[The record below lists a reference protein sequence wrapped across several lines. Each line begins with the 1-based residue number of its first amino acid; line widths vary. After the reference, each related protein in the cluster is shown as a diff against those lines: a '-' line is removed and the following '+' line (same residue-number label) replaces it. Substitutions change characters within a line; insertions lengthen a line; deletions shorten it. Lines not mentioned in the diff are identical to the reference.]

1 MIQIK
6 NLTYTYPNS
15 FEPALKDISLEV
27 KDGEFVLLKGNSG
40 SGKSTLL
47 YCINGLIPHI
57 FGSSLI
63 GEIEV
68 NGFKPE
74 DLPIWQISKNVGT
87 VFQNP
92 DNQIFMPTV
101 KEDIVFGC
109 RNLGFAEEEIEKR
122 LNISLEELG
131 LAHIKHTSTDE
142 LSNGQK
148 QRLAIAGIY
157 AMTPS
162 IFLFDESTTDLDA
175 KGKRD
180 FLEILKKLKEKG
192 YTIILA
198 DHTSEYLEDLADKR
212 IVLKNGTISKEEKK
226 EKIDPVRSKASEA
239 TAPLLAVTSNW
250 VDPSPFCNKKESLSL
265 PWIRLEEV
273 CFGYDNKTDAL
284 KDINLEIRK
293 GELVAIIGD
302 NGSGKTT
309 LFKLI
314 IGALKAQKGRILMNG
329 LSKYCLDN
337 LIGKVG
343 FLFQNPDEQLFTNK
357 VEDEISF
364 GPKQLKIDF
373 DLQKHLNYFGLE
385 KYRDVHPHLLS
396 RGERQRLAFIS
407 ILAMQPDAVILDEPT
422 TGLDQNNWIK
432 LMDFA
437 TKLNSQGKTIIFSTH
452 NMRVVESY
460 SQRIIKLE
468 EGQIVLDE
476 IRA

>member
-27 KDGEFVLLKGNSG
+27 KDGEFVLLKGDSG

-57 FGSSLI
+57 FGSNLI

-157 AMTPS
+157 AMTPK

-180 FLEILKKLKEKG
+180 FLEILKKLKAEG

-212 IVLKNGTISKEEKK
+212 IVLKNGMISKEEKK
-226 EKIDPVRSKASEA
+226 EKIDPVRS
-239 TAPLLAVTSNW
+239 N
-250 VDPSPFCNKKESLSL
+250 
-265 PWIRLEEV
+265 
-273 CFGYDNKTDAL
+273 
-284 KDINLEIRK
+284 
-293 GELVAIIGD
+293 
-302 NGSGKTT
+302 
-309 LFKLI
+309 
-314 IGALKAQKGRILMNG
+314 
-329 LSKYCLDN
+329 
-337 LIGKVG
+337 
-343 FLFQNPDEQLFTNK
+343 
-357 VEDEISF
+357 
-364 GPKQLKIDF
+364 
-373 DLQKHLNYFGLE
+373 
-385 KYRDVHPHLLS
+385 
-396 RGERQRLAFIS
+396 
-407 ILAMQPDAVILDEPT
+407 
-422 TGLDQNNWIK
+422 
-432 LMDFA
+432 
-437 TKLNSQGKTIIFSTH
+437 TK
-452 NMRVVESY
+452 M
-460 SQRIIKLE
+460 
-468 EGQIVLDE
+468 
-476 IRA
+476 

>member
-1 MIQIK
+1 MIKIK
-6 NLTYTYPNS
+6 NLTYTYPS
-15 FEPALKDISLEV
+15 SQQPALKDVGLEV
-27 KDGEFVLLKGNSG
+27 KDGEFVLIKGDSG

-57 FGSSLI
+57 FEGSLI

-68 NGFKPE
+68 NGFNPK
-74 DLPIWQISKNVGT
+74 DLPIWQISKKVGT

-92 DNQIFMPTV
+92 ENQIFMPTV

-109 RNLGFAEEEIEKR
+109 RNLRFTEEEIEKR
-122 LNISLEELG
+122 LNISLEELD
-131 LAHIKHTSTDE
+131 LIHIKHKSTDE

-157 AMTPS
+157 AMAPN

-175 KGKRD
+175 KGKLD
-180 FLEILKKLKEKG
+180 FLEILKKIKAKG
-192 YTIILA
+192 STIILA
-198 DHTSEYLEDLADKR
+198 EHDSEYLEDLADKKV
-212 IVLKNGTISKEEKK
+212 VLKDGTISKED
-226 EKIDPVRSKASEA
+226 KIAKFD
-239 TAPLLAVTSNW
+239 TS
-250 VDPSPFCNKKESLSL
+250 FFYNKKGSFSL
-265 PWIRLEEV
+265 PWIKLEEV
-273 CFGYDNKTDAL
+273 CFGYDGKTDVL
-284 KDINLEIRK
+284 KDIGLEIRK
-293 GELVAIIGD
+293 GEFVAIIGN

-314 IGALKAQKGRILMNG
+314 IGVLKAQKGRIFING

-357 VEDEISF
+357 VEEEISF
-364 GPKQLKIDF
+364 GPRQLKIDF
-373 DLQKHLNYFGLE
+373 DLGRHLNYFGLE

-407 ILAMQPDAVILDEPT
+407 ILAMQPDVIILDEPT

-437 TKLNSQGKTIIFSTH
+437 VQLNSQGKTIVFSTH
-452 NMRVVESY
+452 NMKVVEKY
-460 SQRIIKLE
+460 AQRIIKLE
-468 EGQIVLDE
+468 EGHIVLDE
-476 IRA
+476 IRV